1 MKTIRFSAL
10 IFYFIIALG
19 IFTTP
24 TNDLLEITALLSQL
38 SEPKER
44 CYCAKEM
51 EEGVLFLEKY
61 CLGKN

>member
-1 MKTIRFSAL
+1 M
-10 IFYFIIALG
+10 
-19 IFTTP
+19 TP
-24 TNDLLEITALLSQL
+24 TNDLLEITAHLSQL

-51 EEGVLFLEKY
+51 EDGVLFLQKY